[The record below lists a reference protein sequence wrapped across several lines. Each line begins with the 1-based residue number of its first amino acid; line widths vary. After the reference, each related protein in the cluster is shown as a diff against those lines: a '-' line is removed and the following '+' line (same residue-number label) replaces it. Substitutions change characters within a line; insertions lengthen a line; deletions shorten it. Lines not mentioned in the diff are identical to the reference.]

1 MEFFDRVKSKLQRS
15 GTDKPIDVTQA
26 IRQAM
31 DRGATPMSRERTVA
45 PNYFEISLTPETDA
59 AFEQWGKEA
68 LLQEFVRDANA
79 YATEQNYSL
88 TGSVYVEFTPL
99 NPEQRRLEVRARSV
113 SGARPVSGMEPGTP
127 AQSAVPPSSANLE
140 PRPAP
145 TQAPAREDLAWKPL
159 ESAAPAAPAHLGD
172 TTNPAESELL
182 ARHEQK
188 PLLEVVGGQT
198 YLLVG
203 ERTVVGRGH
212 NVDITLNDSGVSHQH
227 FEIVQVGTNYVLRD
241 LGSTNGTF
249 VEGNRVNEATL
260 LDRNVVTAGRVKMI
274 FWRQAASPRE
284 S

>member
-1 MEFFDRVKSKLQRS
+1 MELFDRMKSKMQRT
-15 GTDKPIDVTQA
+15 GADKPIDVTQA

-45 PNYFEISLTPETDA
+45 PNYFEISISPETDA

-99 NPEQRRLEVRARSV
+99 DPEQRRLEVKGRCV
-113 SGARPVSGMEPGTP
+113 SGARPISGIDP
-127 AQSAVPPSSANLE
+127 AAPVQPEVT
-140 PRPAP
+140 P
-145 TQAPAREDLAWKPL
+145 TQPETNQAAVQTPGSEDLEWKPL
-159 ESAAPAAPAHLGD
+159 DSAPAAPAAP
-172 TTNPAESELL
+172 TNSAASNNQHESELL
-182 ARHEQK
+182 AKHEEK

-203 ERTVVGRGH
+203 ERTVVGRGR
-212 NVDITLNDSGVSHQH
+212 NVDIALSDSGVSHQH
-227 FEIVQVGTNYVLRD
+227 FEIVQVGTNYVLHD

-260 LDRNVVTAGRVKMI
+260 LDRNVVTAGRIKMI
-274 FWRQAASPRE
+274 FWRQADPPQNS
-284 S
+284 

>member
-1 MEFFDRVKSKLQRS
+1 MEFFDRVKSKVYRS
-15 GTDKPIDVTQA
+15 GPDKPIDVTQA

-45 PNYFEISLTPETDA
+45 PNYFEISISPETDA

-99 NPEQRRLEVRARSV
+99 NPEQRRLEVKARSV
-113 SGARPVSGMEPGTP
+113 SGARPVSGMEAGAP
-127 AQSAVPPSSANLE
+127 AQPAVPPSSAE
-140 PRPAP
+140 PEPNPAP
-145 TQAPAREDLAWKPL
+145 AQAPASENLEWKPV
-159 ESAAPAAPAHLGD
+159 ESAPPAGPA
-172 TTNPAESELL
+172 NPGSTVTPQESELL
-182 ARHEQK
+182 AKHEQK

-203 ERTVVGRGH
+203 ERTVVGRGR
-212 NVDITLNDSGVSHQH
+212 NVDIALSDSGVSHQH

-260 LDRNVVTAGRVKMI
+260 LDRNVVTAGRIKMI
-274 FWRQAASPRE
+274 FWRQAAPPRV

>member
-1 MEFFDRVKSKLQRS
+1 MEFFDRMKSKVYRS
-15 GTDKPIDVTQA
+15 GPDKPIDVTQA

-45 PNYFEISLTPETDA
+45 PNHFEISISPETDA

-99 NPEQRRLEVRARSV
+99 NPEQRRLEVKARSV
-113 SGARPVSGMEPGTP
+113 SGARPVSGSEPGIPAESVLSPSQPKPHPAPAQTP
-127 AQSAVPPSSANLE
+127 ASENLE
-140 PRPAP
+140 
-145 TQAPAREDLAWKPL
+145 WKPV
-159 ESAAPAAPAHLGD
+159 ESAAPDVPANSVG
-172 TTNPAESELL
+172 TTNPQESELL
-182 ARHEQK
+182 AKHEQK

-203 ERTVVGRGH
+203 ERTVVGRGR
-212 NVDITLNDSGVSHQH
+212 NVDIALSDSGVSHQH

-260 LDRNVVTAGRVKMI
+260 LDRNVVTAGRIKMI
-274 FWRQAASPRE
+274 FWRQAAPPQE